1 VPRPGATEH
10 ESCCGRGMLD
20 RDFFG
25 FCTRLK
31 PLELK
36 AMGKLSQVQ
45 HLKEG
50 ETVYSP
56 GDPGDAL
63 YIINRGVVE
72 VVQGNNNNAAAETY
86 LSRGDIFG
94 DVEVLTEMPRK
105 HLVRTR
111 EPVSLQYFHRKNF
124 SELVERVPSFFQYLS
139 EQLAFRLSQTRDL
152 TLAHNHCLELSGSLS
167 NFDLVTIYQTI
178 VNSSQTGELR
188 IANEDSKLISAFYF
202 EKGQPRCGQ
211 FEHLTG
217 EEAFSQLFLSEALP
231 GTFSFSSGDR
241 PIRPG
246 LQAAEIARNPE
257 EMLINALQGRD
268 ELTELKHRMSD
279 GAATLRRRQPNP
291 PWPAKVSPELQPVA
305 EEIWKVTAS
314 GPITLSG
321 LFRQSFFS
329 ELKIYE
335 AVDEL
340 VDTEHLDLS
349 SAAASQKVA

>member
-1 VPRPGATEH
+1 
-10 ESCCGRGMLD
+10 MLD

-25 FCTRLK
+25 FCTTLK

-36 AMGKLSQVQ
+36 AMGKLSQVR
-45 HLKEG
+45 HIDEG

-63 YIINRGVVE
+63 FIINRGVVE
-72 VVQGNNNNAAAETY
+72 VVQGNKGNAPAETY

-94 DVEVLTEMPRK
+94 DVEVLTELPRK
-105 HLVRTR
+105 HLIRTC
-111 EPVSLQYFHRKNF
+111 EPVSLQCFPRENF
-124 SELVERVPSFFQYLS
+124 AELVGRVPSFFQYLS
-139 EQLAFRLSQTRDL
+139 ERLAFRLSKTGDL
-152 TLAHNHCLELSGSLS
+152 ALAQSHCLELSGSLS

-188 IANEDSKLISAFYF
+188 ISNENSTLISAFYF

-241 PIRPG
+241 PIRAG
-246 LQAAEIARNPE
+246 MKSEEITRNPE

-268 ELTELKHRMSD
+268 ELNELKRRMYN
-279 GAATLRRRQPNP
+279 GGTTLRRGKPNL
-291 PWPAKVSPELQPVA
+291 AGSASVSTDLRPVA
-305 EEIWKVTAS
+305 EQLWEFVSS
-314 GPITLSG
+314 GPVTFSS
-321 LFRQSFFS
+321 LFRQCSFC
-329 ELKIYE
+329 ELKIHK
-335 AVDEL
+335 AVAEL
-340 VDTEHLDLS
+340 VESQHLDLS
-349 SAAASQKVA
+349 PAGAGQKVA